1 MEVKDMGIRSIQEL
15 ADIRL
20 SYRFLQPVKD
30 IDEARVVVGWAEV
43 DRPVCCGQEIKLRGM
58 LGCLCCGQEIKLRG
72 MLGCLD
78 KAWCEVCGKFIWR
91 VLGPEIE
98 GSTMSFPDIPALDY
112 DDPKQW
118 VSGDRVGALPRL

>member
-30 IDEARVVVGWAEV
+30 IDEARVAAGWAEV
-43 DRPVCCGQEIKLRGM
+43 GRPV
-58 LGCLCCGQEIKLRG
+58 CCGQEIKLRG